1 MNERLPA
8 HWMVMLD
15 ERILEYLDSKGLSS
29 PGVMSKEF
37 RFSAKQKRVRERCKV
52 LTYAGLISPLS
63 QEYRVFEIT
72 SQGQEYLAGEL
83 DARYR
88 PNPHAV
94 RFEYFSRV

>member
-29 PGVMSKEF
+29 PGLMSKECSF
-37 RFSAKQKRVRERCKV
+37 NAKPSRVRERCKV
-52 LTYAGLISPLS
+52 LTYAGLIAPLS
-63 QEYRVFEIT
+63 REHQVYEIT

-94 RFEYFSRV
+94 RFDYFSRV